1 MERDATW
8 WTEIAGGVV
17 RAGSG
22 IAATLR
28 DYGRFG
34 LIIADDGRVDGR
46 AIGGR
51 RPEPASTRCA
61 KLLI

>member
-34 LIIADDGRVDGR
+34 LIIADDGR
-46 AIGGR
+46 AIGER
-51 RPEPASTRCA
+51 RSGPASTRCA